1 MGNGYLET
9 HMNSKLSAI
18 FVLSAALL
26 AACSSEEPTPTPVPR
41 APAANVQTQAAKPA
55 DPTAKM
61 ARAVTA
67 GKASAPIELKYD
79 VLVKPQPGEP
89 IEIDLALI
97 PGANADSIAVAVTA
111 TPGLEIVSAPN
122 ATFGPLKAGEVANH
136 KITAR
141 AAKIDVVYITVTA
154 TVTAI
159 GTTQARAF
167 AIPLIIGDPVTVAPS
182 DASAKPDATGQ
193 KVQGMPA
200 KESK

>member
-1 MGNGYLET
+1 MK
-9 HMNSKLSAI
+9 SKLSAI

-41 APAANVQTQAAKPA
+41 APAANVQTQAAKPV

-67 GKASAPIELKYD
+67 GKSSAPVELKYD

-97 PGANADSIAVAVTA
+97 PGADVDSLSVAVTA
-111 TPGLEIVSAPN
+111 TPGLEIVSTPTAS
-122 ATFGPLKAGEVANH
+122 FGPLKAGEVANH

-141 AAKIDVVYITVTA
+141 AAKVDVVYITVTA
-154 TVTAI
+154 TLTAV
-159 GTTQARAF
+159 GTSQARSF
-167 AIPLIIGDPVTVAPS
+167 AIPLIVGDPVAVTPS

-200 KESK
+200 KETK